1 MGVRACVTIPFIMS
15 GRLPAFPVWLAQL
28 EATFDW
34 TIPSNVKAGKN
45 AGTIQFGYNRYSS
58 RVCVCLYMLC
68 VVCVCMCVCVFVCV
82 CVCHSHNVMLL
93 HIVLS
98 RVVIDYLLTP
108 LTLAFDAFVEHCADP
123 EKMNDDDPDLHKQY
137 RANVSRPPLFQTMLQ
152 DVCVFVCLCV
162 NVMHCQARPVVRVRI
177 SIGEEPFAC
186 LVCSCVC
193 VHMCGCMCMCV
204 CVCACLWFHVTLH
217 VCC

>member
-1 MGVRACVTIPFIMS
+1 MFVGVRACVTIPFIMS
-15 GRLPAFPVWLAQL
+15 GRLPASSVPVWLDQL

-34 TIPSNVKAGKN
+34 TIPSNVQAGKN

-98 RVVIDYLLTP
+98 RVVINYLLTP
-108 LTLAFDAFVEHCADP
+108 LTLAFDAFVEHCTDP
-123 EKMNDDDPDLHKQY
+123 EKMKDDDADLHKQY
-137 RANVSRPPLFQTMLQ
+137 RANVSPPPFSDHVTRR
-152 DVCVFVCLCV
+152 VC
-162 NVMHCQARPVVRVRI
+162 
-177 SIGEEPFAC
+177 AC
-186 LVCSCVC
+186 ACACVC
-193 VHMCGCMCMCV
+193 VCVLCVCVYVCCVCVLACMCVFACMCV
-204 CVCACLWFHVTLH
+204 CVYVS
-217 VCC
+217 V